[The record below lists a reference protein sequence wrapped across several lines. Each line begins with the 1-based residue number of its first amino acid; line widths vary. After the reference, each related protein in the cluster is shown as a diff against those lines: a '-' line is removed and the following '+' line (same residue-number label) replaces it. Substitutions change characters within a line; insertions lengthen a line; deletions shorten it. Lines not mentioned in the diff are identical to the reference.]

1 MSYLLDTNVISEPF
15 KARAEPRVLDWLMAT
30 PKELQFVSVLSLGEL
45 RRGLETMPLGSRRER
60 IRSWLER
67 DLAGWYGSRLLPVT
81 LAIAER
87 WGRLAAQAHRSLPR
101 FDSLLAATALQHDLR
116 VVTRNVRDFQFPGLE
131 VINPWEME

>member
-15 KARAEPRVLDWLMAT
+15 KARPEPRVLDWLTAT

-45 RRGLETMPLGSRRER
+45 RRGLETMPLGTRRER

-67 DLAGWYGSRLLPVT
+67 DLAAWYGPRLLPVT
-81 LAIAER
+81 AAIAQR
-87 WGRLAAQAHRSLPR
+87 WGRLAAQARRSSPR
-101 FDSLLAATALQHDLR
+101 FDSLLAATAFQHDLR

-131 VINPWEME
+131 IINPWEAE